1 MSGSGDSV
9 AEGKAENLPPTV
21 LDSLRVVGFEEEF
34 NQVLSDVMRVDYV
47 KLPIHRAVYVEG
59 YYGSGKTYFL
69 RKLAHEATKLP
80 NTIPIYF
87 YLSSDA
93 LLFEALSRYV
103 NEVREY
109 VRSGKASIHVVG
121 FPGAWAGKVSVLE
134 RCLNE
139 CAVLVVD
146 EVDKFLAVMS
156 CLEKNGYRPL
166 VVFDEIE
173 RVIFGDALK
182 DERTFE
188 AFVPFFTRFIE
199 LIRPSRFHGVV
210 VIATTYSV
218 DSLIDKA
225 LWEAGRESFINKLSK
240 RINIDLVDFRQRVKF
255 PMIVA
260 ETNKGYYDARIL
272 LKWDYY
278 KLRKVR
284 DYLNLKEVSDSLLST
299 LSRILPTPRC
309 LIQMSRALRMTT
321 PLYKD
326 KLFYS
331 VIKDRLDLL
340 IKKLKQP
347 VYSVVDG
354 RVRAS
359 SVVTPL
365 TRWHELLEKLLKE
378 EYIEITPNDYLEI
391 AKLLGMH
398 VNAADRSSLMKAKSK
413 VSSFMSKLISLGFYE
428 RFGKEIVL
436 NSYFVAYLLG
446 IDKLPDGSDASLNVF
461 INKVIENVRT
471 IRKRR

>member
-87 YLSSDA
+87 YLGSDA

-225 LWEAGRESFINKLSK
+225 LWEAGRE
-240 RINIDLVDFRQRVKF
+240 
-255 PMIVA
+255 
-260 ETNKGYYDARIL
+260 
-272 LKWDYY
+272 
-278 KLRKVR
+278 
-284 DYLNLKEVSDSLLST
+284 
-299 LSRILPTPRC
+299 
-309 LIQMSRALRMTT
+309 
-321 PLYKD
+321 
-326 KLFYS
+326 
-331 VIKDRLDLL
+331 
-340 IKKLKQP
+340 
-347 VYSVVDG
+347 
-354 RVRAS
+354 
-359 SVVTPL
+359 
-365 TRWHELLEKLLKE
+365 
-378 EYIEITPNDYLEI
+378 
-391 AKLLGMH
+391 
-398 VNAADRSSLMKAKSK
+398 
-413 VSSFMSKLISLGFYE
+413 
-428 RFGKEIVL
+428 
-436 NSYFVAYLLG
+436 
-446 IDKLPDGSDASLNVF
+446 
-461 INKVIENVRT
+461 
-471 IRKRR
+471 